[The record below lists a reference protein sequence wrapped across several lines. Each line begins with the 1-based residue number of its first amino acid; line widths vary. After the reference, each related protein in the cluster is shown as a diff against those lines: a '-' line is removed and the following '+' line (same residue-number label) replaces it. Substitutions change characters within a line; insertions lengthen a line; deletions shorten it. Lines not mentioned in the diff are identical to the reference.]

1 MGFAYYFWSRWNLSY
16 LYKLFECGIFL
27 YRDDYKKI
35 CDSKIKISIDLLNQY
50 YNNQLELKDKFN
62 ETISYNNL
70 FFDDNNEIL
79 KLVCESNVYG
89 IGEVYIKY
97 SNISSVNIDSN
108 YYYSKVTYESNSLT
122 GTLVNIAFNAVSNA
136 GKSKERI
143 KDENTYSFSPCFYFN

>member
-1 MGFAYYFWSRWNLSY
+1 M
-16 LYKLFECGIFL
+16 YKLFECGIFL